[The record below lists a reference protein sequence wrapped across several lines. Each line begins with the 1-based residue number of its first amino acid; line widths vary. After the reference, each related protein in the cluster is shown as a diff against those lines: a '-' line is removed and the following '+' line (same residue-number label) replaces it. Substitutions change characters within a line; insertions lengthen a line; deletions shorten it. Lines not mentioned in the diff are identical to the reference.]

1 MAPALAL
8 MPPGRKAPY
17 STNGHW
23 QKRCSRPGHYA
34 KAPDPSPG
42 HLCSIEIA
50 GDTHAGAIGSGGVKY
65 RVFFQD
71 V

>member
-1 MAPALAL
+1 ML
-8 MPPGRKAPY
+8 PPG
-17 STNGHW
+17 TT
-23 QKRCSRPGHYA
+23 YA

-50 GDTHAGAIGSGGVKY
+50 GDTYAGAIESGGVKY